1 MKPIFNPTIGA
12 YYSNRALE
20 IAKAVKYLADY
31 RMVNAYDEMHYGQS
45 NSGHFVIHHT
55 GFGGYANTMFT
66 DDHIEI
72 YRANGS
78 GILTTT
84 CGYILKYD
92 DLDKLDDSR
101 TFIFNILEFV
111 LKAEHSDIL
120 IDLRDDPA
128 SCSFNSEWDGYLNH
142 NIEQVAN
149 CVRYLTDANM
159 GFGQAFYGYNS
170 LGRLILWIKHHPSIN
185 VFELPEKDREH
196 SIIVEFEGDG
206 IAVIYNADEVGM
218 PKNDNYRGLIDD
230 HWSSVRCG
238 KQHSYFIDKVKK
250 ECGVHLL

>member
-12 YYSNRALE
+12 YYSNRAFE

-31 RMVNAYDEMHYGQS
+31 RMINAYDEMHYGQS
-45 NSGHFVIHHT
+45 NSGHFIIHHT
-55 GFGGYANTMFT
+55 GFGGHANTMFT
-66 DDHIEI
+66 DNHIEI

-84 CGYILKYD
+84 CGYILKYA
-92 DLDKLDDSR
+92 DLDKLEDSR
-101 TFIFNILEFV
+101 AFVFNILEFV
-111 LKAEHSDIL
+111 LKAEHSDAM

-128 SCSFNSEWDGYLNH
+128 SCSFNREWHAYLNH
-142 NIEQVAN
+142 NIEQVAD

-159 GFGQAFYGYNS
+159 GLGQAFYGCNS
-170 LGRLILWIKHHPSIN
+170 LGRLILWVKNNPTIKGLSDEDSDKS
-185 VFELPEKDREH
+185 VV
-196 SIIVEFEGDG
+196 VEFQGDG
-206 IAVIYNADEVGM
+206 IAVVYNADEFGM
-218 PKNDNYRGLIDD
+218 PKDNYQNGLIDD
-230 HWSSVRCG
+230 HWDSVRCG